1 MCDNIHLYIFA
12 FMNLSAFIEVG
23 NDGLFAVCTD
33 SNPIC
38 MISGFGDSVKE
49 AMEDFHECHQEVKE
63 LWAKEGKQL
72 PELDF
77 TFRYD
82 TVSFL
87 KYYSKIISLAGLQ
100 RLTGI
105 DRHQLSHY
113 VTGKSKPSPKTIA
126 RIQEGVTSLGRELS
140 KVSLY

>member
-1 MCDNIHLYIFA
+1 MEKTKLT
-12 FMNLSAFIEVG
+12 AFIEVG

-33 SNPIC
+33 TNPI
-38 MISGFGDSVKE
+38 GESVKE
-49 AMEDFHECHQEVKE
+49 AMEDFNECYEEMRE
-63 LWAKEGKQL
+63 LWAQDGKEV
-72 PELDF
+72 PELEF

-87 KYYSKIISLAGLQ
+87 QYYNKIISLAGLQ

-113 VTGKSKPSPKTIA
+113 VTGQSRPSAKTVA
-126 RIQEGVTSLGRELS
+126 RIQEGITSLGRELS
-140 KVSLY
+140 SVCLF